1 MSQTEAPR
9 REMVAGR
16 LGLIAE
22 AFSPYDVKSR
32 INSAAK
38 SFFGRLV
45 IRDTGSGEDAIAHP
59 SSALSAVNG
68 TVIDGIVSSTH
79 AIESSRDSD
88 DPAYPAQDTVNVLRK
103 GYIWVQIEAD
113 VSVGDPVLVRHTADG
128 GLDKLGAFAP
138 AAGAGLQDISAVA
151 KWEKGGLA
159 ADGIALLE
167 INLI

>member
-1 MSQTEAPR
+1 MSQTQAPR
-9 REMVAGR
+9 REMVPGR

-22 AFSPYDVKSR
+22 AFGPCDVRSR
-32 INSAAK
+32 VQPGAVSYM
-38 SFFGRLV
+38 GRLV
-45 IRDTGSGEDAIAHP
+45 VRDSGTGEEAVAHP
-59 SSALSAVNG
+59 SGALASVDG
-68 TVIDGIVSSTH
+68 TVVDGIVASTH
-79 AIESSRDSD
+79 AIESNRDSD
-88 DPAYPAQDTVNVLRK
+88 DPNYLAGDALNVLRK

-138 AAGAGLQDISAVA
+138 AAGTGLQDISAIA